1 MSVFTALPQD
11 MLQWE
16 INRFLDPLSRLQWNQ
31 VLKSDER
38 VYKKLPID
46 YAIKHQIKLS
56 LESYRDLTW
65 KLKNNID
72 RIMFRGHFHVE
83 HLLGAVKLLKKFF
96 AFFKDPKNQIVLMHV
111 KGRKE
116 RFADLIM
123 EWCDEDFEIYTLIST
138 KKRDELRIEAAEV
151 ALFIASIPFL
161 RDVPVKNHLSA
172 FAS

>member
-1 MSVFTALPQD
+1 

-38 VYKKLPID
+38 VYKKFPKD

-72 RIMFRGHFHVE
+72 RIWFRGHFHVE
-83 HLLGAVKLLKKFF
+83 NLLGAVKLLKKFF
-96 AFFKDPKNQIVLMHV
+96 AFFKDPKNQMALMYIEDQDRFLQSIGQWTELDMDLYTYLPGPAAALALEAVETLNIV
-111 KGRKE
+111 
-116 RFADLIM
+116 AN
-123 EWCDEDFEIYTLIST
+123 
-138 KKRDELRIEAAEV
+138 
-151 ALFIASIPFL
+151 IPFL
-161 RDVPVKNHLSA
+161 RNVSVAGYKNV
-172 FAS
+172 FE